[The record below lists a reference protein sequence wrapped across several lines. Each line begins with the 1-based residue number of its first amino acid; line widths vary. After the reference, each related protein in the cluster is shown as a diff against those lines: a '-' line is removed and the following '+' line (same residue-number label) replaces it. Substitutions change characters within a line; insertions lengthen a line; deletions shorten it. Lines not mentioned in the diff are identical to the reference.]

1 MQPEIPLIDMYTLAE
16 ENYLKEIYHL
26 SDSGQSEVTTNAIAE
41 KLKTTPASVTD
52 MIKKLS
58 QKGLVV
64 YKKYQGVNI
73 SQAGKIHALKIIRKH
88 RLWETFLVEK
98 LNFSWDEVHEVA
110 EQLEH
115 IQSPL
120 LVERLEKFLGY
131 PEYDPHGEPIPSATG
146 ELKTKEKVLLAD
158 MQTGQQGKVT
168 AVVDSD
174 TNFLQYLDKIGIA
187 IGATIEVVEEIA
199 YDQSML
205 LKIDHL
211 KEVYISQQASKNI
224 YCTVIL

>member
-1 MQPEIPLIDMYTLAE
+1 LHPEIPLIDMYTLAE

-73 SQAGKIHALKIIRKH
+73 SQAGKTHALKIIRKH

-98 LNFSWDEVHEVA
+98 LNFTWDEVHEVA

-115 IQSPL
+115 IQSSL
-120 LVERLEKFLGY
+120 LVERLDKFLGY

-146 ELKTKEKVLLAD
+146 ELKIKEKVYLAD
-158 MQTGQQGKVT
+158 LEIGQKGKVM
-168 AVVDSD
+168 AVVDSN
-174 TNFLQYLDKIGIA
+174 TNFLQYLDKIGVA
-187 IGATIEVVEEIA
+187 IGDTVQVLEKIS

-205 LKIDHL
+205 IKIDEKKDL
-211 KEVYISQQASKNI
+211 YISRQVSENI
-224 YCTVIL
+224 YCVRV

>member
-1 MQPEIPLIDMYTLAE
+1 MHPEIPRIDMYTLAE

-115 IQSPL
+115 IQSTL
-120 LVERLEKFLGY
+120 LVERLDKFLGY

-146 ELKTKEKVLLAD
+146 ELKTKEKVYLAD
-158 MQTGQQGKVT
+158 LAIGQKGKVM
-168 AVVDSD
+168 AVVDSN
-174 TNFLQYLDKIGIA
+174 TNFLQYLDKIGVA
-187 IGATIEVVEEIA
+187 IGDTVQVLEKVP

-205 LKIDHL
+205 IRMGEKKD
-211 KEVYISQQASKNI
+211 VYISRQVSENI
-224 YCTVIL
+224 YCVQV

>member
-1 MQPEIPLIDMYTLAE
+1 MYTLAE

-26 SDSGQSEVTTNAIAE
+26 SASGKTEVPTNAIAE
-41 KLKTTPASVTD
+41 RLKTTPASVTD

-58 QKGLVV
+58 QKGLIV

-73 SQAGKIHALKIIRKH
+73 SPAGEVHALKIIRKH

-98 LNFSWDEVHEVA
+98 LSFTWDEVHEVA

-115 IQSPL
+115 IQSSL
-120 LVERLEKFLGY
+120 LVERLDKFLGH

-146 ELKTKEKVLLAD
+146 ELKNKEKVLLAN
-158 MQTGQQGKVT
+158 MQAGQQGKVT
-168 AVVDSD
+168 AVEDSD
-174 TNFLQYLDKIGIA
+174 TSFLQYLDKIGVA
-187 IGATIEVVEEIA
+187 IGATLKVVEEIA

-205 LKIDHL
+205 LVIDGK
-211 KEVYISQQASKNI
+211 KEIYISQQASKNI
-224 YCTVIL
+224 YCTLME

>member
-1 MQPEIPLIDMYTLAE
+1 MYTLAE

-26 SDSGQSEVTTNAIAE
+26 SASGKTEVPTNAIAE
-41 KLKTTPASVTD
+41 RLKTTPASVTD

-58 QKGLVV
+58 QKGLIV

-73 SQAGKIHALKIIRKH
+73 SPAGKTHALKIIRKH

-115 IQSPL
+115 IQSSL
-120 LVERLEKFLGY
+120 LVERLDKFLGY

-146 ELKTKEKVLLAD
+146 ELKNKEKVLLAN
-158 MQTGQQGKVT
+158 MQAGQQGRVT
-168 AVVDSD
+168 AVEDSD
-174 TNFLQYLDKIGIA
+174 TSFLQYLDKIGVA
-187 IGATIEVVEEIA
+187 IGATLKVVEEIA

-205 LKIDHL
+205 LVIDGQ
-211 KEVYISQQASKNI
+211 KEIYVSQQASKNI
-224 YCTVIL
+224 YCTLAE

>member
-1 MQPEIPLIDMYTLAE
+1 MYTLAE

-26 SDSGQSEVTTNAIAE
+26 SDSGKTGVTTNAIAE
-41 KLKTTPASVTD
+41 RLKTTPASVTD

-73 SQAGKIHALKIIRKH
+73 SPDGKIHALKIIRKH

-98 LNFSWDEVHEVA
+98 LSFSWDEVHEVA

-115 IQSPL
+115 IQSTL
-120 LVERLEKFLGY
+120 LVERLDKFLGY
-131 PEYDPHGEPIPSATG
+131 PENDPHGEPIPTATG
-146 ELKTKEKVLLAD
+146 ELKNQERVLLAD
-158 MQTGQQGKVT
+158 MHTGQHGKVT
-168 AVVDSD
+168 SVVDSE
-174 TNFLQYLDKIGIA
+174 TSFLQYLDKIGIA
-187 IGATIEVVEEIA
+187 ISATIEVVEEIA

-205 LKIDHL
+205 LKIDNQ

-224 YCTVIL
+224 YCTVER

>member
-1 MQPEIPLIDMYTLAE
+1 MYTLAE

-26 SDSGQSEVTTNAIAE
+26 SGSGKTEVPTNAIAE

-58 QKGLVV
+58 QKGLVM
-64 YKKYQGVNI
+64 YKKYRGVNI
-73 SQAGKIHALKIIRKH
+73 SEEGKMHALKIIRKH

-115 IQSPL
+115 IQSQL
-120 LVERLEKFLGY
+120 LVERLDKFLGN
-131 PEYDPHGEPIPSATG
+131 PEFDPHGEPIPSATG
-146 ELKTKEKVLLAD
+146 ELKVKERILLAE
-158 MQTGQQGKVT
+158 MQTGQQGSVT

-174 TNFLQYLDKIGIA
+174 TSFLQYLDKIGIA
-187 IGATIEVVEEIA
+187 IGVTVKILEEIA

-205 LKIDHL
+205 LKIDGT
-211 KEVYISQQASKNI
+211 KEVYVSQQASQNI
-224 YCTVIL
+224 YCSVII